1 MCEIIRSG
9 QVQEKVLAIN
19 RRIFG
24 KRHPNTTIAAWNL
37 QLTLKEM
44 HEHRNA
50 SRLLDSDLAWLLNQ
64 DLEQLGAAQRQIAG
78 MVREMIGGGADQD

>member
-1 MCEIIRSG
+1 
-9 QVQEKVLAIN
+9 
-19 RRIFG
+19 
-24 KRHPNTTIAAWNL
+24 
-37 QLTLKEM
+37 M